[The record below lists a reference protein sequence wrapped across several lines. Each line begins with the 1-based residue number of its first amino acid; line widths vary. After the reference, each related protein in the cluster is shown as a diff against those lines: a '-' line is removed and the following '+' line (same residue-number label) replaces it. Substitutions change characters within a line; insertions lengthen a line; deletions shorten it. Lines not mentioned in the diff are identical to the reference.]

1 MKQNII
7 PLMQRAMEI
16 SGHLS
21 LPNLSNSVRVAKLR
35 YIQSIGETPEYRN
48 PDTLAQHFLPAPLRW
63 LSMLQARVQLRTL
76 RGYPFYYYLIARTK
90 YYDQVFLNA
99 IYSNINCII
108 NIGSGTDTRAYRF
121 AAELEQRG
129 IEVLECDQAQS
140 IAVKEALAKQK
151 WRTDHVAYASI
162 DLNDRLWPEL
172 ESRLAKI
179 PTAVLVMLEGVSG
192 YIDDEA
198 FDRFL
203 NFLATR
209 LNVGSFIAYDYTIRS
224 TSDDFEFDFAHR
236 RLFRLPATKSDVIA
250 YHEAL
255 GYKVERVEL
264 SSELLSRLLPNL
276 AISATRYTEDGLII
290 LTVSKKGTIE
300 LSSTS

>member
-7 PLMQRAMEI
+7 PFIQRAMEI

-21 LPNLSNSVRVAKLR
+21 LPNLSNSVRIAKLR

-48 PDTLAQHFLPAPLRW
+48 PDTLAHDFLPAPLRW
-63 LSMLQARVQLRTL
+63 LSMLQARMQLGKL
-76 RGYPFYYYLIARTK
+76 RRYPFYYYLIARTR
-90 YYDQVFLNA
+90 YYDQVFIDA
-99 IYSNINCII
+99 IYGNINYII

-129 IEVLECDQAQS
+129 IKVLECDQAQS
-140 IAVKEALAKQK
+140 IAVKQALAEQK
-151 WRTDHVAYASI
+151 WRTDHVTYASI

-179 PTAVLVMLEGVSG
+179 PASVLVMLEGVSA
-192 YIDDEA
+192 YIDDES

-209 LNVGSFIAYDYTIRS
+209 LKVGSLIAYDYKIRS
-224 TSDDFEFDFAHR
+224 TSDDFEFDSAHK
-236 RLFRLPATKSDVIA
+236 RLFRLPATKSDVIV

-255 GYKVERVEL
+255 GYKVEHVEL

-276 AISATRYTEDGLII
+276 AISDTRRFTEDGLVI
-290 LTVSKKGTIE
+290 LAVTKKGCD
-300 LSSTS
+300 